1 MTRDSVR
8 AAAQT
13 ALYAEGLDDHDV
25 AVVRNDQGEWVVH
38 VCNARQAYLC
48 VTLPQGSTPEGV
60 TRVVSLLLQA
70 AKEAWKAE
78 RGDAPSKSTPHLS
91 PGGQE

>member
-25 AVVRNDQGEWVVH
+25 AVVRNAEGEWVVH
-38 VCNARQAYLC
+38 VCNEKQAYLS
-48 VTLPQGSTPEGV
+48 VTLPRGSVPEGV
-60 TRVVSLLLQA
+60 VRVVSLLVQA
-70 AKEAWKAE
+70 AKEAWA
-78 RGDAPSKSTPHLS
+78 
-91 PGGQE
+91 QEGRR

>member
-25 AVVRNDQGEWVVH
+25 AVVRNDEGEWVVH

-48 VTLPQGSTPEGV
+48 VTLPKGSTPEGV
-60 TRVVSLLLQA
+60 TRVVSLLVQA
-70 AKEAWKAE
+70 AKEAWE
-78 RGDAPSKSTPHLS
+78 CSTMS
-91 PGGQE
+91 P

>member
-25 AVVRNDQGEWVVH
+25 AVARNAEGEWVVH
-38 VCNARQAYLC
+38 VCNEKQAYLS
-48 VTLPQGSTPEGV
+48 VTLPRGSVPEGV
-60 TRVVSLLLQA
+60 VRVASLLVQA
-70 AKEAWKAE
+70 AKEAWQ
-78 RGDAPSKSTPHLS
+78 
-91 PGGQE
+91 QEGRQ